1 MGPLLVYYVFNTHLL
16 PLGCLALRTP
26 TPPVTHKLGP
36 EAEAL
41 QVPGNILR
49 DPRKESRMERDWS
62 SDVRVVWSQQLL
74 HSYGSVSVC
83 VGGIRGQPV
92 PELSP
97 QLVTGGRW
105 TRTSRHRKV
114 LIPKDN
120 SVKACVGQ

>member
-74 HSYGSVSVC
+74 HTYGSVSVC
-83 VGGIRGQPV
+83 VGGNPLSACPRAESPACHRGEVDADQP
-92 PELSP
+92 
-97 QLVTGGRW
+97 
-105 TRTSRHRKV
+105 
-114 LIPKDN
+114 
-120 SVKACVGQ
+120 A